1 MTDRPDG
8 KREDQGQCLLGP
20 GTSLEWSASW
30 SEEALNVRLVS
41 HVGKKRQNNE
51 DSCLFFAP
59 EPDTLERRGY
69 LMAVAD
75 GMGGASAGER
85 ASRLCLEQLADWFYS
100 PRVKGLVPH
109 ALRYALHMAN
119 EAVFTEA
126 INNPEFEG
134 MGTTLSA
141 IALLGN
147 WAYLAQV
154 GDSRIYLRR
163 PDKGFFQMTEDQSL
177 VAEQLRSGLINETE
191 AKNHLLKNLITRAV
205 GIKDSVEADFFAVQ
219 LHRGDTVLLCSDG
232 LSNMVPDKQLDE
244 YMALEDLN
252 DTAAKLLQGAL
263 DGGGTD
269 NITFVLLRVTGDL
282 PESYYQQGADKI
294 LFDSRGL
301 FQRLR
306 SWFPRSR

>member
-163 PDKGFFQMTEDQSL
+163 PDKGFFQMTEDHSL

-301 FQRLR
+301 FQRLS
-306 SWFPRSR
+306 SWFPRSS

>member
-1 MTDRPDG
+1 MTESQDG
-8 KREDQGQCLLGP
+8 MREDQGQCLLGP
-20 GTSLEWSASW
+20 GAQLEWSASW
-30 SEEALNVRLVS
+30 SGEAFHIRLVS

-59 EPDTLERRGY
+59 DSDTLERRGY
-69 LMAVAD
+69 LIAVAD

-100 PRVKGLVPH
+100 RRVKGLVPY

-126 INNPEFEG
+126 TSNPEFEG

-141 IALLGN
+141 VALFGN

-163 PDKGFFQMTEDQSL
+163 PNKGFFQMTEDHSL
-177 VAEQLRSGLINETE
+177 VAEQLRSGLINEAE

-232 LSNMVPDKQLDE
+232 LSNIVSNDQME
-244 YMALEDLN
+244 ESMALEDLEE
-252 DTAAKLLQGAL
+252 TSSRLLQGAL

-282 PESYYQQGADKI
+282 PETYYQQGADKV
-294 LFDSRGL
+294 LFDSRSL
-301 FQRLR
+301 FQRLKG
-306 SWFPRSR
+306 WLPRSR

>member
-1 MTDRPDG
+1 MTERPDG
-8 KREDQGQCLLGP
+8 MREDQGQCLLGP
-20 GTSLEWSASW
+20 GTNLEWSASW
-30 SEEALNVRLVS
+30 SEGALNVRLVS

-51 DSCLFFAP
+51 DSCIFFAP
-59 EPDTLERRGY
+59 EPDSLERRGY

-163 PDKGFFQMTEDQSL
+163 PDKGFFQMTEDHSL

>member
-1 MTDRPDG
+1 MTERPDDV
-8 KREDQGQCLLGP
+8 REDQGKCLLGP
-20 GTSLEWSASW
+20 GASLEWSASW
-30 SEEALNVRLVS
+30 SKGPLSVHLVS

-51 DSCLFFAP
+51 DSCMFFAP

-69 LMAVAD
+69 LLAVAD

-126 INNPEFEG
+126 TANPEFEG

-141 IALLGN
+141 IALFGN

-154 GDSRIYLRR
+154 GDSRIYLHR
-163 PDKGFFQMTEDQSL
+163 PEKGFFQMTEDHSL
-177 VAEQLRSGLINETE
+177 VAEQLRSGLINENE

-205 GIKDSVEADFFAVQ
+205 GIKDSVEADFFAVE

-232 LSNMVPDKQLDE
+232 LSNMVPDEQLE
-244 YMALEDLN
+244 AALALEDLN
-252 DTAAKLLQGAL
+252 EITARLLQGAL

-269 NITFVLLRVTGDL
+269 NITFVLMRVTDNL
-282 PESYYQQGADKI
+282 PESYYQQGADKV
-294 LFDSRGL
+294 LFDSRG
-301 FQRLR
+301 FFKRLR
-306 SWFPRSR
+306 NWFPRSR